1 MFSNSDE
8 SNFVFNEDIFVPSQ
22 QSTKSEQEKNDLLM
36 YLNKDIVDQLE
47 CNEHCINS
55 TKKKKKTKKKKSFIE
70 REGDWTC
77 FECKNLN
84 FAFRTK
90 CNRCNISKSVS
101 DSLHDNFMKNV
112 LFIINQN
119 EKKRNDA
126 KEQ

>member
-1 MFSNSDE
+1 MPKIINRNPRNPLTGFMD
-8 SNFVFNEDIFVPSQ
+8 
-22 QSTKSEQEKNDLLM
+22 EKN
-36 YLNKDIVDQLE
+36 
-47 CNEHCINS
+47 
-55 TKKKKKTKKKKSFIE
+55 KKPLIE
-70 REGDWTC
+70 RKGDWSC
-77 FECKNLN
+77 PKCRNLN